1 MCRGTE
7 ATPGLSTASTKPL
20 YVSPQFKD
28 LPVLVS
34 KHSSANNMSDEAE
47 NFSNRARVRMNIGG
61 QLSKQMSDS
70 SDPGDRTGSISMK
83 VYPNKCSQLNQE
95 WMAIIILSYMDYSQ
109 LSEAIVW
116 KACHGKKI
124 VRGLHMKDRDLLSLV
139 HRTCG
144 LEDIEASC
152 LRKADETEADRE
164 AYLRKPVSLDMNML
178 VHLWLLCALSA
189 VVIPQNV
196 EQQAQKFLE
205 EFNRMAEDI
214 SHESSI
220 ASWNYNTNITEEN
233 AKKMNEAS
241 AKWST
246 FYDEA
251 SRNASSFS
259 VGSIEDNLIK
269 LQIQTLQDRGS
280 SVLSSEKYNRSGF
293 LIDCLASNLQ
303 LGTVLSTMSTIYS
316 TGTVCKINDPSECLV
331 LEPGLDAIMADSTD
345 YNERLWA
352 WEGWRAD
359 VGRMMRPL
367 YEEYVELENEV
378 AKLNNYSDYG
388 DYWRANYEAKFPKDY
403 EYSRDQLIEDVE
415 KTFEQIKP
423 LYQQL
428 HAYVRHHLERV
439 YGPKLISS
447 TGCLPA
453 HLLGDMWGRFWT
465 NLYALTVPY
474 PAKPNIDVTSAMVQ
488 KGWHAIKIFQAAEAF
503 FTSIGL
509 DNMTEGFWRNS
520 MLTEPTDGRKVVC
533 HPTAWDLGKNDYRIK
548 MCTKVTMDD
557 FLTAHHE
564 MGHIEYDMAYS
575 AQPYLLRSGANEGFH
590 EAVGEIMSLS
600 AATPE
605 HLKSLGLLE
614 PTFQEDEETEINFLL
629 KQALTIVGTMPF
641 TYMLE
646 KWRWM
651 VFRGEITKQEWTKRW
666 WEMKREIVGVVEPVP
681 HDETYCDPAALFHVA
696 NDYSFIR
703 YYTRT
708 IYQFQFQEALCKAAN
723 HTGPLHKCDITN
735 STAADSDNAIKVR
748 ISLKSALGNQAYEW
762 DESELF
768 LFKSSIAYAM
778 RKYFAEVMK
787 REVNFQTADI
797 HVGEQTQRISFYLTV
812 SMPGNISD
820 IVPKADVENAIRMS
834 RGRINEAF
842 RLDDSTLEFVGILP
856 TLAPPYEPPVTIW
869 LIVFGVVIGLVVI
882 GLIALIITGQR
893 DRRKR
898 ARQSRSE
905 TGSNSEEVNPYG
917 EEGKSN
923 LGFEPS
929 EETQTSF

>member
-1 MCRGTE
+1 
-7 ATPGLSTASTKPL
+7 
-20 YVSPQFKD
+20 
-28 LPVLVS
+28 
-34 KHSSANNMSDEAE
+34 
-47 NFSNRARVRMNIGG
+47 
-61 QLSKQMSDS
+61 
-70 SDPGDRTGSISMK
+70 
-83 VYPNKCSQLNQE
+83 
-95 WMAIIILSYMDYSQ
+95 
-109 LSEAIVW
+109 
-116 KACHGKKI
+116 
-124 VRGLHMKDRDLLSLV
+124 
-139 HRTCG
+139 
-144 LEDIEASC
+144 
-152 LRKADETEADRE
+152 
-164 AYLRKPVSLDMNML
+164 MNML
-178 VHLWLLCALSA
+178 VHLWLLCGLITA
-189 VVIPQNV
+189 VTPQNV
-196 EQQAQKFLE
+196 NQQAQNFLE
-205 EFNRMAEDI
+205 QFNRMAENI
-214 SHESSI
+214 SYESSI

-241 AKWST
+241 AKWSA

-251 SRNASSFS
+251 SGNASSFP
-259 VGSIEDNLIK
+259 VDSIDDNLIK
-269 LQIQTLQDRGS
+269 LQIQILQDRGS
-280 SVLSSEKYNRSGF
+280 SVLSPEKYNR
-293 LIDCLASNLQ
+293 

-345 YNERLWA
+345 YHERLWA

-388 DYWRANYEAKFPKDY
+388 DYWRANYEANFPRDY

-474 PAKPNIDVTSAMVQ
+474 PAKPNIDVTDAMVQ
-488 KGWHAIKIFQAAEAF
+488 KGWNANKIFQAAEAF
-503 FTSIGL
+503 FSSVGL
-509 DNMTEGFWRNS
+509 YNMTEGFWTNS

-533 HPTAWDLGKNDYRIK
+533 HPTAWDLGNNDYRIK

-605 HLKSLGLLE
+605 HLKSLDLLE

-651 VFRGEITKQEWTKRW
+651 VFRGDITKEEWTKRW
-666 WEMKREIVGVVEPVP
+666 WEMKRQIVGVVEPVP

-735 STAADSDNAIKVR
+735 STAAGEKLRQLLSLGRSKPWTEALESVTGEKYMNATPLLHYFEPLYEWLTKNNSGRFIGWKTDWAPYSSDAIKVR
-748 ISLKSALGNQAYEW
+748 ISLKSALGDQAYEW
-762 DESELF
+762 DDNELF

-778 RKYFAEVMK
+778 RKYYADVMK
-787 REVNFQTADI
+787 ENVNFQITDV

-820 IVPKADVENAIRMS
+820 TVPKADVENAIRMS

-842 RLDDSTLEFVGILP
+842 RLDDNTLEFVGILP
-856 TLAPPYEPPVTIW
+856 TLAAPYEPPVTIW

-882 GLIALIITGQR
+882 GVIALIITGQR
-893 DRRKR
+893 DRKKR
-898 ARQSRSE
+898 ARESRVE
-905 TGSNSEEVNPYG
+905 AGSNPEAVNPYA

>member
-1 MCRGTE
+1 
-7 ATPGLSTASTKPL
+7 
-20 YVSPQFKD
+20 
-28 LPVLVS
+28 
-34 KHSSANNMSDEAE
+34 
-47 NFSNRARVRMNIGG
+47 
-61 QLSKQMSDS
+61 
-70 SDPGDRTGSISMK
+70 
-83 VYPNKCSQLNQE
+83 
-95 WMAIIILSYMDYSQ
+95 
-109 LSEAIVW
+109 
-116 KACHGKKI
+116 
-124 VRGLHMKDRDLLSLV
+124 
-139 HRTCG
+139 
-144 LEDIEASC
+144 
-152 LRKADETEADRE
+152 
-164 AYLRKPVSLDMNML
+164 ML

-189 VVIPQNV
+189 VVTPQNV
-196 EQQAQKFLE
+196 TQQAQMFLE
-205 EFNRMAEDI
+205 DFNRRAEDI
-214 SHESSI
+214 SYESSL
-220 ASWNYNTNITEEN
+220 ASWNYNTNITEET
-233 AKKMNEAS
+233 ARKMNEAD
-241 AKWST
+241 AKWSA

-251 SRNASSFS
+251 SRNASSFPLA
-259 VGSIEDNLIK
+259 SIQDALTR
-269 LQIQTLQDRGS
+269 LQIQSLQDRGS
-280 SVLSSEKYNRSGF
+280 SVLSPEKYNRLS
-293 LIDCLASNLQ
+293 
-303 LGTVLSTMSTIYS
+303 TVLNTMSTIYS
-316 TGTVCKINDPSECLV
+316 TGTVCKPTEPSECLV
-331 LEPGLDAIMADSTD
+331 LEPGLDAIMANSTD
-345 YNERLWA
+345 YDERLWA
-352 WEGWRAD
+352 WEGWRAN

-367 YEEYVELENEV
+367 YEEYVELKNEI
-378 AKLNNYSDYG
+378 AKLNSYSDYG
-388 DYWRANYEAKFPKDY
+388 DYWRANYEADY
-403 EYSRDQLIEDVE
+403 PEEYKYNRDQLVEDVE

-428 HAYVRHHLERV
+428 HAYVRHRLEQF
-439 YGPKLISS
+439 YGPDLISS

-488 KGWHAIKIFQAAEAF
+488 KKWDAMKIFQAAEAF

-509 DNMTEGFWRNS
+509 DKMTEGFWNNS
-520 MLTEPTDGRKVVC
+520 MLTEPTDNRKVVC

-575 AQPYLLRSGANEGFH
+575 AQPYLLRGGANEGFH

-600 AATPE
+600 AATPQ
-605 HLKSLGLLE
+605 HLKSLDLLE

-681 HDETYCDPAALFHVA
+681 HDETYCDPAVLFHVA

-723 HTGPLHKCDITN
+723 HTGPLHTCDITN
-735 STAADSDNAIKVR
+735 SKAAGQNLRKLLELGRSKPWTEALENATGEKYMNAAPLLHYFEPLYNWLQKNNSGRYIGWKTGWAPYIEHAIKVR
-748 ISLKSALGNQAYEW
+748 ISLKSALGDQAYEW
-762 DESELF
+762 NESELF

-778 RKYFAEVMK
+778 RKYFAEVK
-787 REVNFQTADI
+787 QQEVNFQITDI
-797 HVGEQTQRISFYLTV
+797 HVEELTQRISFYLAV

-820 IVPKADVENAIRMS
+820 IVPKTEVEHAIRMS

-842 RLDDSTLEFVGILP
+842 RLDDNSLEFVGILP
-856 TLAPPYEPPVTIW
+856 TLATPYEPPVTIW
-869 LIVFGVVIGLVVI
+869 LIIFGVVISLVVI
-882 GLIALIITGQR
+882 GVIVLIITGQR

-898 ARQSRSE
+898 AKERNA
-905 TGSNSEEVNPYG
+905 SNGGEVNPYD

-923 LGFEPS
+923 MGFEPS

>member
-1 MCRGTE
+1 
-7 ATPGLSTASTKPL
+7 
-20 YVSPQFKD
+20 
-28 LPVLVS
+28 
-34 KHSSANNMSDEAE
+34 MS
-47 NFSNRARVRMNIGG
+47 
-61 QLSKQMSDS
+61 
-70 SDPGDRTGSISMK
+70 
-83 VYPNKCSQLNQE
+83 
-95 WMAIIILSYMDYSQ
+95 
-109 LSEAIVW
+109 
-116 KACHGKKI
+116 
-124 VRGLHMKDRDLLSLV
+124 
-139 HRTCG
+139 
-144 LEDIEASC
+144 
-152 LRKADETEADRE
+152 
-164 AYLRKPVSLDMNML
+164 ML
-178 VHLWLLCALSA
+178 VHLWLLCGLSA
-189 VVIPQNV
+189 VVTPQDV
-196 EQQAQKFLE
+196 TQQAQMFLE
-205 EFNRMAEDI
+205 EFNRRAEDVGY
-214 SHESSI
+214 ESSL
-220 ASWNYNTNITEEN
+220 ASWNYNTNITEET
-233 AKKMNEAS
+233 ARKMNEAD
-241 AKWST
+241 AKWSM

-251 SRNASSFS
+251 SRNASSFPLD
-259 VGSIEDNLIK
+259 SIQDALTR
-269 LQIQTLQDRGS
+269 LQIQALQARGS
-280 SVLSSEKYNRSGF
+280 SVLSSEKYSRLS
-293 LIDCLASNLQ
+293 
-303 LGTVLSTMSTIYS
+303 TVLNTMSTIYS
-316 TGTVCKINDPSECLV
+316 TGTVCKITEPSECLV
-331 LEPGLDAIMADSTD
+331 LEPGLDTIMANSID
-345 YNERLWA
+345 YHERLWA

-367 YEEYVELENEV
+367 YEEYVELKNEV
-378 AKLNNYSDYG
+378 AKLNSYADYG
-388 DYWRANYEAKFPKDY
+388 DYWRANYEADY
-403 EYSRDQLIEDVE
+403 PEEYKYSRDQLVEDVE

-428 HAYVRHHLERV
+428 HAYVRHRLEQV
-439 YGPKLISS
+439 YGPELISS

-488 KGWHAIKIFQAAEAF
+488 KKWDAIKIFQTAEAF

-509 DNMTEGFWRNS
+509 YEMTEGFWNNS
-520 MLTEPTDGRKVVC
+520 MLTEPTDNRKVVC

-575 AQPYLLRSGANEGFH
+575 TQPYLLRGGANEGFH

-600 AATPE
+600 AATPQ
-605 HLKSLGLLE
+605 HLKSLDLLE

-651 VFRGEITKQEWTKRW
+651 VFRGEITKQEWMKRW

-681 HDETYCDPAALFHVA
+681 HDETYCDPAVLFHVA

-723 HTGPLHKCDITN
+723 HTGLLHTCDITN
-735 STAADSDNAIKVR
+735 SSAAGQKLRQLLELGSSKPWTQALESVTGEKYMNAAPLLHYFEPLYKWLQKNNSGRYIGWKTDWAPYSGNAIKVR
-748 ISLKSALGNQAYEW
+748 ISLKSALGDQAYEW

-778 RKYFAEVMK
+778 RKYFAEVK
-787 REVNFQTADI
+787 QQDVNFQITDI

-842 RLDDSTLEFVGILP
+842 RLDDNTLEFAGILP
-856 TLAPPYEPPVTIW
+856 TLATPYEPPVTIW
-869 LIVFGVVIGLVVI
+869 LIIFGVVISLVVI
-882 GLIALIITGQR
+882 GVIVLIITGQR
-893 DRRKR
+893 DRKKR
-898 ARQSRSE
+898 AREGRSE
-905 TGSNSEEVNPYG
+905 TGSKCEEVNPYI

-923 LGFEPS
+923 MGFEPS